1 MVIKM
6 EDEIF
11 IKMLGKSQH
20 VKLLLF
26 IYRNS
31 DFLGSM
37 TKLAEALGLSHPTL
51 RKIVKD
57 LVDIGILKKID
68 IGKAIIVRANK
79 SCPYTKILFDFIS
92 NIESVELMDEL
103 QRGNL

>member
-1 MVIKM
+1 M

-51 RKIVKD
+51 RKIVKE
-57 LVDIGILKKID
+57 LVDIGVLKKID

-79 SCPYTKILFDFIS
+79 SYPYTKILFDFIS
-92 NIESVELMDEL
+92 SIESVELMDEL
-103 QRGNL
+103 QKMK

>member
-1 MVIKM
+1 M

-11 IKMLGKSQH
+11 VKMLGKSQH

-26 IYRNS
+26 LHQNS

-37 TKLAEALGLSHPTL
+37 QKLAEVLGITHPTL
-51 RKIVKD
+51 RKIVND
-57 LVDIGILKKID
+57 LADIGVVKKID

-79 SCPYTKILFDFIS
+79 TCPYTKIIFDFIENFGLRQEAEIS
-92 NIESVELMDEL
+92 PVVFL
-103 QRGNL
+103 QI

>member
-1 MVIKM
+1 MK
-6 EDEIF
+6 DEIF

-31 DFLGSM
+31 DFFGSM
-37 TKLAEALGLSHPTL
+37 TKLAKDLGISHPTL

-57 LVDIGILKKID
+57 LTDIGILKKID

-92 NIESVELMDEL
+92 NVESVELMDES
-103 QRGNL
+103 QKKNL